1 MLRGIDP
8 RIIAAL
14 TDNPELLHALVQVR
28 GGGTQA
34 RGGGGQGWRRAGC
47 AGGAACRPC

>member
-14 TDNPELLHALVQVR
+14 TDNPDLLHALVQVR
-28 GGGTQA
+28 G
-34 RGGGGQGWRRAGC
+34 AGV
-47 AGGAACRPC
+47 AA